1 MKAQGGGRT
10 TIEALSGQ
18 LRMHLSAACFIWY
31 ALIDPEHQQHHKY
44 RPHPQHKVCLL
55 CLYSFTL
62 RREGARPGAWS
73 GRCDNTQC
81 MWGNR
86 HRGYFLYTHAS
97 LHRSLGLAVSTESF
111 APHMNIVNSRDS
123 TICTSLVHRPCTN
136 ECQCSPQRC

>member
-44 RPHPQHKVCLL
+44 KPHPQHKVCLL

-62 RREGARPGAWS
+62 RRDGARS
-73 GRCDNTQC
+73 GVGDNTQG
-81 MWGNR
+81 MWGIDT
-86 HRGYFLYTHAS
+86 GGTSSTHMPHCTDHWG
-97 LHRSLGLAVSTESF
+97 LHQVLDSF

-123 TICTSLVHRPCTN
+123 TICTSLVHRPHGN
-136 ECQCSPQRC
+136 ECQCSP